1 MKQKTGL
8 VLTIVALVLC
18 GLPGV
23 VSTWGGILI
32 TTFGLLADKAQ
43 LKLDTNLDQS
53 SMIWTGF
60 GGICLGLLLVAIP
73 ILIWL
78 WIKRQQPKNESQ

>member
-53 SMIWTGF
+53 SVIGTGL